1 MLLATRLIRGS
12 RARTGVLIVTV
23 TGAVCAALF
32 GASGVGV
39 AYAVLA
45 LPVIAWVFDTSNGT
59 LSILTTLV
67 VIVILIMTLLI
78 ALMALAR

>member
-1 MLLATRLIRGS
+1 M
-12 RARTGVLIVTV
+12 
-23 TGAVCAALF
+23 
-32 GASGVGV
+32 
-39 AYAVLA
+39 LA